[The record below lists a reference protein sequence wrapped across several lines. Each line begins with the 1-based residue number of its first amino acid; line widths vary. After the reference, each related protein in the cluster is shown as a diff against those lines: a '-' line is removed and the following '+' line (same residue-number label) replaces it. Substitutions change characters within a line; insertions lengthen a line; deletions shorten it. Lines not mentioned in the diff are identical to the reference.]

1 MIGIVTLTITPMI
14 ADFRIVRR
22 TRGYEYNSIL
32 KSWTSFITY
41 IIYITAKKIE
51 GDEILI
57 FCYAF

>member
-32 KSWTSFITY
+32 KS
-41 IIYITAKKIE
+41 
-51 GDEILI
+51 
-57 FCYAF
+57 